1 MTHFLFQNEL
11 VGVHQQQRI
20 ARFHAGQIRFQ
31 TKAVEASEE
40 TFEELVVKAEK
51 PVIVD
56 FYAEWAPFYDAFRI
70 ENKNKNDLLMQRTS
84 LAGAVPAVCS
94 IPCWRK
100 PLPSTLTFLL

>member
-56 FYAEWAPFYDAFRI
+56 FYAE
-70 ENKNKNDLLMQRTS
+70 
-84 LAGAVPAVCS
+84 
-94 IPCWRK
+94 
-100 PLPSTLTFLL
+100 